1 LCFLNSSESLGILRV
16 ILKEVIKWV
25 RKKML

>member
-1 LCFLNSSESLGILRV
+1 LNSSESLGILRV
-16 ILKEVIKWV
+16 ILNEVIKWV

>member
-1 LCFLNSSESLGILRV
+1 LNNSESLGILRV
-16 ILKEVIKWV
+16 ILNEVIKWV

>member
-1 LCFLNSSESLGILRV
+1 LNSSESLGILRV
-16 ILKEVIKWV
+16 ILSEVIKWV

>member
-1 LCFLNSSESLGILRV
+1 LNSSESLGILRV

>member
-1 LCFLNSSESLGILRV
+1 LNSSESLGILRI
-16 ILKEVIKWV
+16 ILNEVIKWV

>member
-1 LCFLNSSESLGILRV
+1 LNSSESLGILRV

-25 RKKML
+25 RKRML